1 MKKTSK
7 FSVQL
12 AELRQDGLTL
22 VKLSDVNNF
31 VVYCRLKGV
40 NPCGGGYSWDGLGQ
54 YFYID
59 GPSM

>member
-7 FSVQL
+7 FSAQL

-22 VKLSDVNNF
+22 VAHDDVNNF
-31 VVYCRLKGV
+31 IVYCRLKGV
-40 NPCGGGYSWDGLGQ
+40 TPCGGGYSWDGLGQ

-59 GPSM
+59 GPSI